1 MGTLTKDVL
10 ADSKEY
16 LSGDLKLV
24 KDLILELT
32 IGGIPVAD
40 DVFAY
45 TVESG
50 GKGVRPRLVLLAHR
64 AAQGNSPE
72 AIEMATAMEMVHI
85 ATLLHDDVID
95 GSETRR
101 GRPSV
106 NAKWDN
112 HIAVLAGDYLYTKVF
127 QRILAVTK
135 TTVLVD
141 LLAYVTNEMTK
152 GEFYQIWMQGDPE
165 ISEKDY
171 LSVIQMKT
179 AVLIEACTRSG
190 ALLADTDNGSI
201 EALSQFG
208 FNMGMAF
215 QIGDDCMDIAG
226 NRKEIGKDIFSD
238 VKGKKITLPLIYA
251 LQGSRGNDLKEML
264 SEIWNNNGSR
274 LEDIVE
280 LIEEDG
286 SLTRALDKASAY
298 AGLAKDAL
306 LGLDSSPAVDILSDF
321 ADWAWQRKR

>member
-1 MGTLTKDVL
+1 MGILTKDVL
-10 ADSKEY
+10 ADSKGY
-16 LSGDLKLV
+16 LDGDLKRV

-32 IGGIPVAD
+32 TGGIPVAD
-40 DVFAY
+40 DVFEY

-64 AAQGNSPE
+64 AAGGSSPE
-72 AIEMATAMEMVHI
+72 AIEMAAAMELVHI

-95 GSETRR
+95 DSETRR

-127 QRILAVTK
+127 QRVLQVTQ
-135 TTVLVD
+135 TTALVD
-141 LLAYVTNEMTK
+141 LLAFVTNEMTK
-152 GEFYQIWMQGDPE
+152 GEFYQIWMQGDQE
-165 ISEKDY
+165 ISETDY

-190 ALLADTDNGSI
+190 ALLAGTSNGSI
-201 EALSQFG
+201 EALSKYG

-226 NRKEIGKDIFSD
+226 SSKEIGKDTFSD

-251 LQGSRGNDLKEML
+251 LQGSRSSDLKEML
-264 SEIWNNNGSR
+264 SEVWNNNGR
-274 LEDIVE
+274 CLNDIAE
-280 LIEEDG
+280 LLEEDG
-286 SLTRALDKASAY
+286 SLSRALDKASGY
-298 AGLAKDAL
+298 ANSAKDAL
-306 LGLDSSPAVDILSDF
+306 LGLDSSPAVGLLGDF